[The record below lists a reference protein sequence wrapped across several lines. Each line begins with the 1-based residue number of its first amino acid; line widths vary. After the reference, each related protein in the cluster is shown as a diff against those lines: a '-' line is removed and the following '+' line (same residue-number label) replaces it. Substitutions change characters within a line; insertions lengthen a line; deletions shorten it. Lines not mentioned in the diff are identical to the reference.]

1 MLRSDRAGA
10 RSSGVAPT
18 VSVGRSQISWV
29 SWRLRR
35 TLPRLL
41 AERVAGLALDLVD
54 PVDQVLERAELHDP
68 LGRGLLADA
77 GDGGQV
83 VARVAAQG
91 GEVRVLGRG
100 QPVLLDQGGGVV
112 ALHVGHAA
120 AVVEHGHVVVDELEG
135 VAVAGDDED
144 VVARRA
150 GLRGEGGDDVVGL
163 VAGGG
168 QVADAE
174 RVQHL
179 EDEADLAAELVRGLR
194 PAGLVL
200 DVLLVPEGRLGPVEG
215 HRDPGRL
222 LVPQD
227 VDEHRGEAVDGVGGL
242 ARRGREVLH
251 REREERP
258 VRQRVPVEQQEPVSH
273 VPDPMTARRCP
284 AALCGCGS
292 RRRGGTRPSLPG
304 MCGLKRK
311 GQVMSDRIVGRL
323 PEGFSGC
330 RSGCEPAVGRVFSA
344 TGSAT
349 RRRYEIVI
357 NTRLATLRCQTGC

>member
-10 RSSGVAPT
+10 SSSGVAPT
-18 VSVGRSQISWV
+18 VSVGRSQMQ
-29 SWRLRR
+29 LGE
-35 TLPRLL
+35 LPVAEDVAEVL
-41 AERVAGLALDLVD
+41 AERVACLALDLVD
-54 PVDQVLERAELHDP
+54 AVDQVLERAELHDP

-83 VARVAAQG
+83 VARVAAQR

-100 QPVLLDQGGGVV
+100 QPVLLHQGGRVV

-174 RVQHL
+174 RVKNL

-200 DVLLVPEGRLGPVEG
+200 DVLLVPEGRLGPVER
-215 HRDPGRL
+215 HRHPGRL

-273 VPDPMTARRCP
+273 IPDPMTARRCP
-284 AALCGCGS
+284 AALCGSPGTMALGLNLTVGRECEDC
-292 RRRGGTRPSLPG
+292 RRIDGGAGGERGGRE
-304 MCGLKRK
+304 
-311 GQVMSDRIVGRL
+311 GRL
-323 PEGFSGC
+323 
-330 RSGCEPAVGRVFSA
+330 VGRVRVVLGLERVPGALAGRSTRSA
-344 TGSAT
+344 RARWPGP
-349 RRRYEIVI
+349 RRARP
-357 NTRLATLRCQTGC
+357 G

>member
-1 MLRSDRAGA
+1 MQLGELA
-10 RSSGVAPT
+10 VAED
-18 VSVGRSQISWV
+18 VAEVV
-29 SWRLRR
+29 
-35 TLPRLL
+35 

-179 EDEADLAAELVRGLR
+179 EDEADLAAELIRGLR

-292 RRRGGTRPSLPG
+292 RRPGGTRQHCRE
-304 MCGLKRK
+304 CG
-311 GQVMSDRIVGRL
+311 D
-323 PEGFSGC
+323 
-330 RSGCEPAVGRVFSA
+330 
-344 TGSAT
+344 
-349 RRRYEIVI
+349 
-357 NTRLATLRCQTGC
+357 

>member
-10 RSSGVAPT
+10 SSSGVAPT

-35 TLPRLL
+35 TLPRLSRSASPAL
-41 AERVAGLALDLVD
+41 PLTSSTRLTRFSSEPNSTIHLVAVFSPTPGMEGRLSLGS
-54 PVDQVLERAELHDP
+54 PRRAAKS
-68 LGRGLLADA
+68 GYCC
-77 GDGGQV
+77 
-83 VARVAAQG
+83 
-91 GEVRVLGRG
+91 RG
-100 QPVLLDQGGGVV
+100 QPVLFDQGGGVV

-150 GLRGEGGDDVVGL
+150 GLGGEGGDDVVGL

-179 EDEADLAAELVRGLR
+179 EDEADLAAELIRGLR

-200 DVLLVPEGRLGPVEG
+200 DVLLVPEGRLGPVER

-284 AALCGCGS
+284 AALCGS
-292 RRRGGTRPSLPG
+292 PGTMALG
-304 MCGLKRK
+304 
-311 GQVMSDRIVGRL
+311 
-323 PEGFSGC
+323 
-330 RSGCEPAVGRVFSA
+330 
-344 TGSAT
+344 
-349 RRRYEIVI
+349 
-357 NTRLATLRCQTGC
+357 